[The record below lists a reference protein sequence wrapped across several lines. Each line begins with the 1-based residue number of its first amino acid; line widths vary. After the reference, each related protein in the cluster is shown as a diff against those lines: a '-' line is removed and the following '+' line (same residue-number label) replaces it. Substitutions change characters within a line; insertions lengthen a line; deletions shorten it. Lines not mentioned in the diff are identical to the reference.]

1 MLKILGIMSIF
12 IISTAAFS
20 HEYEVVVLDQ
30 VTGETASGKCAN
42 EIELIDLKTQIK
54 NLNDKSVKLSVK
66 KISQS
71 MDAMAIKKGGGEGGG
86 D

>member
-1 MLKILGIMSIF
+1 MLKILGIISILLV
-12 IISTAAFS
+12 STTASS

-42 EIELIDLKTQIK
+42 EIELNDLKAQIK

-71 MDAMAIKKGGGEGGG
+71 MDAMAIKKGGGEGSG